1 MRFTLSTLVAGR
13 PASWLILIG
22 ISLAGG
28 IATAQETLPLLP
40 KWTRFQGELVSL
52 KAYENPIQEV
62 QLKAVFTSPA
72 GEEHEVDGFWDGGSD
87 WGTGAMPPTR
97 PADVPTGNR

>member
-1 MRFTLSTLVAGR
+1 MRFTLSTLVGGR
-13 PASWLILIG
+13 LASCLILIG

-28 IATAQETLPLLP
+28 IATAQETLQLLP

-72 GEEHEVDGFWDGGSD
+72 VEEHEVDGF
-87 WGTGAMPPTR
+87 
-97 PADVPTGNR
+97 